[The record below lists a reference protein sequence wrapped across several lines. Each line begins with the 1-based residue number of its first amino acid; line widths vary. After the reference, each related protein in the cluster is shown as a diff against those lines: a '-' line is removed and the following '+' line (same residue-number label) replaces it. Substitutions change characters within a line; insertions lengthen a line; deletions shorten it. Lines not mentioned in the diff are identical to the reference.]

1 MGATSI
7 VNIEFLLIT
16 LQSFLKIPTEVLL
29 LSINATQ
36 KEKIKGFHTTTM
48 RGFFFSRVERLSK
61 NTNTKITPYCLILVS

>member
-1 MGATSI
+1 
-7 VNIEFLLIT
+7 VYL
-16 LQSFLKIPTEVLL
+16 LKIPTEVLL

-61 NTNTKITPYCLILVS
+61 IV